1 MSFEFFQ
8 VVPVAAAKLTWRAAI
23 RDSVPATPAVAADLL
38 SALDH
43 VLAGDIHAACDVPG
57 FDRSTV
63 DGFAVKAADTF
74 GASEGQPAYLMVSGE
89 VLMGQIAAAPVMSG
103 QAIRIATGAMLPPG
117 ADAVAMLEYTEL
129 LPTGD
134 LSLTKP
140 VSPGEN
146 VIHRAEDV
154 AAGDVVLRAGR
165 RLRPADLG
173 LLSAVGVTSVSVHRK
188 PRVAIVSTGDEVVA
202 PGDDPR
208 PGQVRDINSLALAG
222 LVTQAGGEPVSFGIV
237 RDDPVA
243 MTARFGQALA
253 DTEMLLIS
261 GGSSVGSRDYVAGAI
276 AALGGPGVLVHGIQI
291 RPGKPTLL
299 AVAGGKPVM
308 GLPGHPASAMVVFL
322 VFGAQ
327 AVGWL
332 AGSTADDEIVPGV
345 RARLTRNLASDQGRE
360 DYVRVALTRDPATGD
375 WLAEPVLG
383 KSGLIRTLVV
393 GDGMV
398 RIPAGSE
405 GLAAGQPVDVW
416 LPGGLR

>member
-8 VVPVAAAKLTWRAAI
+8 VVPVADAKRTWRTAI
-23 RDSVPATPAVAADLL
+23 KDHAPATPAVVVDPL
-38 SALDH
+38 SALEH
-43 VLAGDIHAACDVPG
+43 VLAEDIRAACNVPG

-89 VLMGQIAAAPVMSG
+89 VLMGQIAAVPVMSG
-103 QAIRIATGAMLPPG
+103 QAIRIATGAALPPG
-117 ADAVAMLEYTEL
+117 ADAVVMLEYTEL

-140 VSPGEN
+140 ASPGEN
-146 VIHRAEDV
+146 VIRRAEDV

-173 LLSAVGVTSVSVHRK
+173 LLSAVGVTAVSVHRK
-188 PRVAIVSTGDEVVA
+188 PRVAIISTGDEVVA
-202 PGDDPR
+202 AAEEPR

-222 LVTQAGGEPVSFGIV
+222 LVRQAGGEPVNFGIV

-243 MTARFGQALA
+243 MAERFGQALA
-253 DTEMLLIS
+253 DAEMLLIS

-276 AALGGPGVLVHGIQI
+276 ASLGEPGVLVHGIQI

-299 AVAGGKPVM
+299 AVAAGKPVM

-322 VFGAQ
+322 VFGND

-332 AGSTADDEIVPGV
+332 AGSTADGEIAPAV

-360 DYVRVALTRDPATGD
+360 DYVRVALTRDTATGE

-393 GDGMV
+393 GDGMI

-405 GLAAGQPVDVW
+405 GLAAGQPVEVW